1 MVTSFS
7 RPCQL
12 ISRLHTRTRC
22 RPPPPLMIKTKIK
35 QRECAR
41 TYIVVPWFNAV
52 VCHHQSSLASCSIED
67 LKKKYYSAFPALD
80 KELPT
85 RDTTSGQAMQHQHQL
100 QQQQQ
105 HQQKPKQQNSTVAST
120 PNINLLSWSN
130 VFSNNTTAT
139 TVTTTTSSSG
149 SHSKS
154 GTMNMSKGNSSS
166 AINSLK
172 RKPKR
177 KRKSCFRFYLQRDF

>member
-12 ISRLHTRTRC
+12 ISRLHTRT
-22 RPPPPLMIKTKIK
+22 LMIKTKIK

-85 RDTTSGQAMQHQHQL
+85 RDTTSGQAMQHQQFQQQH
-100 QQQQQ
+100 QQQQ
-105 HQQKPKQQNSTVAST
+105 QQKPKQQNSTVAST

-139 TVTTTTSSSG
+139 TVTTTTTSSSG